1 MGRRL
6 RLSRVQTLTSSAS
19 ISVLIVD
26 DNEDHRLLMGRRLR
40 EAGIRVRT
48 ATTGR
53 EAVTSL
59 DGIDIVLLDYR
70 LPDMTGIE
78 TLSEIRAAGGPSVV
92 MVTGMGSETTVVESM
107 RAGAIDYVVKDAA
120 YLGNLPGIVQRA
132 YRHHDLD
139 RRANELQRLTLL
151 VSSASERGVVLSAVV
166 EGAQR
171 LLRADACRLCLTA
184 SDGRL
189 HWEAERGETGHD
201 RDALLRESFE
211 VLRAGATST
220 SVGSVDRLLLPIP
233 SIDSGLLG
241 VLAILTIEPR
251 EYLPEELELARTFAS
266 FAGIAVGKIHQLE
279 MERALVD
286 QLQQTLD
293 LRRQL
298 VVSLSHELRTPLT
311 CVMGFAT
318 ALQQSWDALDENAR
332 KDLVGRI
339 ERNADDLHQLVEQL
353 LDFAGVEG
361 GRLVA
366 QPQVLVLADEIDA
379 AVRDM
384 STMLDGRT
392 LVVEVDDVHV
402 RGDAHFLRRT
412 LWNLLS
418 NAAKYG
424 DPTGRIEVR
433 ARRKGDVVRVEVTD
447 NGQGMTAEEAGRV
460 FEPFWRAEATRITQR
475 GTGIGLALTRDY
487 VRLMD
492 GDIGVQSEIGRGSTF
507 FFTLPAA

>member
-1 MGRRL
+1 M
-6 RLSRVQTLTSSAS
+6 QTLTSSAS

-40 EAGIRVRT
+40 EAGMRVRT
-48 ATTGR
+48 AATGR
-53 EAVTSL
+53 EALSSL

-70 LPDMTGIE
+70 LPDMTGVE
-78 TLSEIRAAGGPSVV
+78 TLGGIRSVGGPSVV
-92 MVTGMGSETTVVESM
+92 MVTGMGSESTVVESM
-107 RAGAIDYVVKDAA
+107 RAGAIDYVVKDGG
-120 YLGNLPGIVQRA
+120 YLRHLPGVVERA

-139 RRANELQRLTLL
+139 RRAKELQRLTLL
-151 VSSASERGVVLSAVV
+151 VSSASERRIVLSEIV

-171 LLRADACRLCLTA
+171 LLRSDGCRLCLSTDA
-184 SDGRL
+184 GL
-189 HWEAERGETGHD
+189 QWEAGRGDTPHD
-201 RDALLRESFE
+201 LDELLRESF
-211 VLRAGATST
+211 
-220 SVGSVDRLLLPIP
+220 SVMRSGTESPSDRPVNRLLLPIP

-241 VLAILTIEPR
+241 VLVVLTNDER

-266 FAGIAVGKIHQLE
+266 FAGIAVGKIHQLD

-318 ALQQSWDALDENAR
+318 ALQQSWDALDDTAR
-332 KDLVGRI
+332 QDLVGRI
-339 ERNADDLHQLVEQL
+339 ERNADDLHDLVEKL

-366 QPQVLVLADEIDA
+366 QPQEVLLADEVQA
-379 AVRDM
+379 AVGDI
-384 STMLDGRT
+384 SSMLDGRT
-392 LVVEVDDVHV
+392 LVVEVDDVRV
-402 RGDAHFLRRT
+402 RADPHFLRRT
-412 LWNLLS
+412 MLNLLS

-433 ARRKGDVVRVEVTD
+433 ALQDGDSVRVEVTD
-447 NGQGMTAEEAGRV
+447 NGQGMTPEESSRV

-487 VRLMD
+487 VRLMN
-492 GDIGVQSEIGRGSTF
+492 GEIGVTSEVGRGTTF

>member
-1 MGRRL
+1 M
-6 RLSRVQTLTSSAS
+6 QALTSSAS
-19 ISVLIVD
+19 FSVLIVD

-40 EAGIRVRT
+40 ESGMRVRT
-48 ATTGR
+48 AATSA
-53 EAVTSL
+53 EALTSL

-70 LPDMTGIE
+70 LPDTSGLD
-78 TLSEIRAAGGPSVV
+78 TLTAIRAKAGPSVV
-92 MVTGMGSETTVVESM
+92 MVTGMGSETTVVEAM
-107 RAGAIDYVVKDAA
+107 RAGAIDYVVKDGA
-120 YLGNLPGIVQRA
+120 YLANLTGVVERA

-139 RRANELQRLTLL
+139 RRARELQRLTLL
-151 VSSASERGVVLSAVV
+151 VSSASERGVVLDAVV

-171 LLRADACRLCLTA
+171 LLRADACRLCLTS

-189 HWEAERGETGHD
+189 HWEAERGDTGHD
-201 RDALLRESFE
+201 LDELLRQSFT
-211 VLRAGATST
+211 VLRTGAEPSPGAT
-220 SVGSVDRLLLPIP
+220 DRLLIPIP

-241 VLAILTIEPR
+241 VLVVLAIEER
-251 EYLPEELELARTFAS
+251 EYLPEELELAQTFAS

-318 ALQQSWDALDENAR
+318 ALQQSWDALDDTAR

-339 ERNADDLHQLVEQL
+339 ERNADDLHDLVEQL

-366 QPQVLVLADEIDA
+366 QSQVLVLADEVQA
-379 AVRDM
+379 AVDDM
-384 STMLDGRT
+384 STMLEGRS
-392 LVVEVDDVHV
+392 LVVDVDEVSV
-402 RGDAHFLRRT
+402 RADAHFLRRA

-433 ARRKGDVVRVEVTD
+433 ARHNDDVVRVEVID
-447 NGQGMTAEEAGRV
+447 NGHGMTPEEASRV
-460 FEPFWRAEATRITQR
+460 FEPFWRAEATRISQR

-487 VRLMD
+487 IRLMD
-492 GDIGVQSEIGRGSTF
+492 GDIGVESVVGQGTTF

>member
-1 MGRRL
+1 
-6 RLSRVQTLTSSAS
+6 
-19 ISVLIVD
+19 
-26 DNEDHRLLMGRRLR
+26 MGRRLR

-48 ATTGR
+48 AATSA
-53 EAVTSL
+53 EALTSL

-70 LPDMTGIE
+70 LPDTSGLD
-78 TLSEIRAAGGPSVV
+78 TLTAIRAVGGPSVV
-92 MVTGMGSETTVVESM
+92 MVTGMGSETTVVEAM
-107 RAGAIDYVVKDAA
+107 RAGAIDYVVKDGS
-120 YLGNLPGIVQRA
+120 YLANLTGIVERA

-139 RRANELQRLTLL
+139 RRARELQRLTLI
-151 VSSASERGVVLSAVV
+151 VSSASERSVVLDAVV

-171 LLRADACRLCLTA
+171 LLRADACRLCLA
-184 SDGRL
+184 GSDGRL

-201 RDALLRESFE
+201 LDLLLQESFT
-211 VLRAGATST
+211 VLRTGAEPSPGAT
-220 SVGSVDRLLLPIP
+220 DRLLLPIP

-241 VLAILTIEPR
+241 VLVVLAIEER
-251 EYLPEELELARTFAS
+251 EYLPEELDLARTFAS

-318 ALQQSWDALDENAR
+318 ALQQSWEALDDPAR

-339 ERNADDLHQLVEQL
+339 ERNADDLHDLVEQL

-366 QPQVLVLADEIDA
+366 QPQVLVLGDEVQA
-379 AVRDM
+379 AVDDI
-384 STMLDGRT
+384 STMLEGRT
-392 LVVEVDDVHV
+392 LVVDVDDVHV
-402 RGDAHFLRRT
+402 RADAHFLRRA

-433 ARRKGDVVRVEVTD
+433 ARRTDDLVRIEVID
-447 NGQGMTAEEAGRV
+447 NGHGMTPEEAGRV
-460 FEPFWRAEATRITQR
+460 FEPFWRAEATRISQR

-487 VRLMD
+487 IRLMD
-492 GDIGVQSEIGRGSTF
+492 GDIGVESVVGEGTTF

>member
-1 MGRRL
+1 M
-6 RLSRVQTLTSSAS
+6 QTLTSSAH

-40 EAGIRVRT
+40 EAGMRVRT
-48 ATTGR
+48 AATGG
-53 EAVTSL
+53 EALTSL

-70 LPDMTGIE
+70 LPDMTGVE
-78 TLSEIRAAGGPSVV
+78 TLAGIRTATGPSVV
-92 MVTGMGSETTVVESM
+92 MVTGMGSETTVVEAM
-107 RAGAIDYVVKDAA
+107 RAGAIDYVVKDGG
-120 YLGNLPGIVQRA
+120 YLANLPSIVERA

-139 RRANELQRLTLL
+139 RRARELQRLTLL
-151 VSSASERGVVLSAVV
+151 LSSASERGVVLTEVV

-171 LLRADACRLCLTA
+171 LLRADACRLCLTGA
-184 SDGRL
+184 DGRL
-189 HWEAERGETGHD
+189 HWEAACGETAHD
-201 RDALLRESFE
+201 LDELLQEAFR
-211 VLRAGATST
+211 VLRTGESAADGPI
-220 SVGSVDRLLLPIP
+220 DRLLLPIP
-233 SIDSGLLG
+233 SVDSGLLG
-241 VLAILTIEPR
+241 VLAVLSIEPR
-251 EYLPEELELARTFAS
+251 EYLPEELNLARTFAS
-266 FAGIAVGKIHQLE
+266 FAGIAVGKIHQLD

-318 ALQQSWDALDENAR
+318 ALQQSWDGLDDHSR

-366 QPQVLVLADEIDA
+366 QPQVLVLGDEIRA
-379 AVRDM
+379 AVDDIA
-384 STMLDGRT
+384 TMLEGRT
-392 LVVEVDDVHV
+392 LLVEVDDVRV
-402 RGDAHFLRRT
+402 RADAHFLRRT

-424 DPTGRIEVR
+424 DPTGRVEVR
-433 ARRKGDVVRVEVTD
+433 AKRENGHVRVEVTD
-447 NGQGMTAEEAGRV
+447 NGQGMAPEEASRV

-492 GDIGVQSEIGRGSTF
+492 GEIGVESEQGRGTTF
-507 FFTLPAA
+507 HFTIPAA

>member
-1 MGRRL
+1 MKAL
-6 RLSRVQTLTSSAS
+6 VSSAS

-26 DNEDHRLLMGRRLR
+26 DNEDHRLLMGRGLR

-48 ATTGR
+48 AATGR
-53 EAVTSL
+53 EALTSL

-78 TLSEIRAAGGPSVV
+78 TLTAIRGKGGPSVV

-107 RAGAIDYVVKDAA
+107 RAGAIDYVVKDGA
-120 YLGNLPGIVQRA
+120 YLGHLPGIVERA

-139 RRANELQRLTLL
+139 RRARELQRLTLL
-151 VSSASERGVVLSAVV
+151 VSSASERGVVLSEVV

-171 LLRADACRLCLTA
+171 LLRADACRLCLTD
-184 SDGRL
+184 SNGRL
-189 HWEAERGETGHD
+189 QWEADCGDTGHD
-201 RDALLRESFE
+201 LDDVLHESFA
-211 VLRAGATST
+211 VLRSGVESQSHSAT
-220 SVGSVDRLLLPIP
+220 DRLLLPIR
-233 SIDSGLLG
+233 SVDSGLLG
-241 VLAILTIEPR
+241 VLAVLTAEGR

-266 FAGIAVGKIHQLE
+266 FVGIAVGKIHQLE

-318 ALQQSWDALDENAR
+318 ALQQSWEALDDNAR
-332 KDLVGRI
+332 KDLIGRI
-339 ERNADDLHQLVEQL
+339 ERNADDLHELVEQL

-366 QPQVLVLADEIDA
+366 QPQVLLLSDEVRA
-379 AVRDM
+379 AVDDI
-384 STMLDGRT
+384 SSMLEGRT
-392 LVVEVDDVHV
+392 LVVDVSDLEVRADS
-402 RGDAHFLRRT
+402 HFLRRT
-412 LWNLLS
+412 LLNLLS
-418 NAAKYG
+418 NAVKYG
-424 DPTGRIEVR
+424 DPAGRIHVR
-433 ARRKGDVVRVEVTD
+433 AIEESELVRVEVAD
-447 NGQGMTAEEAGRV
+447 DGQGMSEDEVARV
-460 FEPFWRAEATRITQR
+460 FEPFWRAEATRISQR

-492 GDIGVQSEIGRGSTF
+492 GEIGVHSEVGRGTTF
-507 FFTLPAA
+507 FFTLPKA